1 MAAPSPSTPRV
12 SPCVF
17 PPGPDGCHCG
27 RGLWVSPQPCASRW
41 PCPLGHHR
49 SRGPIPR
56 ASHHGF
62 ILVGITTAICLS
74 HTLLWLCPHGHRC
87 GCAPHMHLAMA
98 VALTH
103 LPVAMSL
110 WASPC
115 PCPLRG
121 PHCGCVPRGPCPSH
135 VPRTHLAM
143 SVSPWAS
150 LWPCSSPWLCPHRLL
165 CSPVPM
171 SCAAAM
177 SALRH
182 PHVCDPPV
190 PCHSPC
196 EPCCCQLL
204 CTLCH
209 GHVLHSHH
217 CGGGPCGH
225 RHLHVSAHA
234 SAQPCPGFAPA
245 EPTGSSALRL
255 ERSFLSRANQT
266 SSPRS
271 PDPGESVVPGGLGGS
286 CALWSRARTRCLLTS
301 PLVKSGWRC
310 WRCWGLQDVI

>member
-1 MAAPSPSTPRV
+1 MATPSPSTPRV

-17 PPGPDGCHCG
+17 PPHPNGCHCG
-27 RGLWVSPQPCASRW
+27 HGLWVSPRPCASRW

-62 ILVGITTAICLS
+62 VLVGITMAICLS

-87 GCAPHMHLAMA
+87 GCDPHMHLAMA

-110 WASPC
+110 WASLC
-115 PCPLRG
+115 PCPLRS
-121 PHCGCVPRGPCPSH
+121 PHCGCVSRGPCPSH

-177 SALRH
+177 SPLRH
-182 PHVCDPPV
+182 PHVCDPPCLV
-190 PCHSPC
+190 TAPVSLAAASSSAHFTTAMSCTRTTAVVALVGIVTSTSRHMPRHS
-196 EPCCCQLL
+196 
-204 CTLCH
+204 
-209 GHVLHSHH
+209 HVL
-217 CGGGPCGH
+217 
-225 RHLHVSAHA
+225 A
-234 SAQPCPGFAPA
+234 SLLQSPQAAQ
-245 EPTGSSALRL
+245 L
-255 ERSFLSRANQT
+255 
-266 SSPRS
+266 
-271 PDPGESVVPGGLGGS
+271 
-286 CALWSRARTRCLLTS
+286 
-301 PLVKSGWRC
+301 
-310 WRCWGLQDVI
+310 